1 MNLNDPNSRIGGW
14 ISTPERY
21 RMEME
26 IEQASLQVVPKAHN
40 APLDRVKNGLSLKT
54 GVPDVVTIMP
64 EPREA
69 LSPPLV
75 HLPVDEII
83 ASILKTKP
91 YMLGLGTTGFCD
103 HALVERIVSDVALRC
118 GQKTNRNTLVVR
130 LRSGSP
136 EHEIAIS
143 KGLVQNG
150 AYAQVHWA
158 GFGDSKEEKRRWN
171 CQLADLLEWK
181 QEFGLIL
188 FDLGDAGSPAMSR
201 MGRLCNGVV
210 IQMLATSDARSTIQI
225 LKNLQNQRI
234 KIIGAWAIEHLPR
247 SLAG

>member
-14 ISTPERY
+14 ISTLERY

-136 EHEIAIS
+136 EHEIALS
-143 KGLVQNG
+143 KGLVHNG
-150 AYAQVHWA
+150 AYAQVAHGQTLQWRC
-158 GFGDSKEEKRRWN
+158 DSNACHIGRTKHNPNSQK
-171 CQLADLLEWK
+171 LAK
-181 QEFGLIL
+181 
-188 FDLGDAGSPAMSR
+188 P
-201 MGRLCNGVV
+201 
-210 IQMLATSDARSTIQI
+210 
-225 LKNLQNQRI
+225 KNQNHRCV
-234 KIIGAWAIEHLPR
+234 GN
-247 SLAG
+247 